1 MIFDLQEQYLT
12 DANGNKIAVVID
24 IDTYQKLIEEIDEL
38 YCQKGY
44 EQAVVETDPEIAAGD
59 YVTLDEYLA
68 NSEINS

>member
-38 YCQKGY
+38 YCQKEY
-44 EQAVVETDPEIAAGD
+44 EQAVVETEPEIAAGD